1 MKSFRQFAAYL
12 LKAAIVGLALAFVLG
27 RLYPELGASLRQRAG
42 LPVDT
47 SPVTAAAGAG
57 NDATP
62 LPGNGPVSYADA
74 VSRTAPSVVSI
85 YAQKIVTQRTLRL
98 VPNPLMQRFSGITL
112 GQPQRRLERAQGSG
126 VIVSGDGYILTN
138 YHVIADA
145 EEIMVVLQDGRVT
158 RARVIGSDRDT
169 DLAVLRIDGSDLPA
183 ATLDPEIP
191 LRVGDVVLAI
201 GNPFGLGQT
210 VTQGIVSGLARNQ
223 LNLSTYEDFIQTD
236 AAINRGNSGGAL
248 INARGQLVGINT
260 AVLSRLLPDAEGIG
274 FAIPVATAKSVLEQ
288 IVEHGVVIRGW
299 LGAEYGDAP
308 IMPGGL
314 PPGAPRGVAITSVY
328 GGGPADLAGLEPG
341 DVLLQLDGGDIA
353 DENDLR
359 DREAA
364 LKPGTSIR
372 LHGLRAGVPFNAELT
387 LSQRPNRDSLSR
399 ADLNPLLPAG

>member
-1 MKSFRQFAAYL
+1 MKPYRHFATFL

-27 RLYPELGASLRQRAG
+27 WFYPGLGDGLRQRAG
-42 LPVDT
+42 LPATAEGTATAVPAE
-47 SPVTAAAGAG
+47 SAAA
-57 NDATP
+57 
-62 LPGNGPVSYADA
+62 PGYGPVSYADA
-74 VSRTAPSVVSI
+74 VNRAAPSVVSI
-85 YAQKIVTQRTLRL
+85 YAQKIVTQRTVRL

-112 GQPQRRLERAQGSG
+112 GQPQRRLEQAQGSG
-126 VIVSGDGYILTN
+126 VIVSADGYILTN

-158 RARVIGSDRDT
+158 KARIIGSDRDT
-169 DLAVLRIDGSDLPA
+169 DLAVLRIDGSELPA

-191 LRVGDVVLAI
+191 LGVGDVVLAI

-210 VTQGIVSGLARNQ
+210 VTQGIVSGHGRTQ
-223 LNLSTYEDFIQTD
+223 LKLSTYEDFIQTD

-308 IMPGGL
+308 VMPGGL
-314 PPGAPRGVAITSVY
+314 PPGAPRGVALTNIY
-328 GGGPADLAGLEPG
+328 RGGPADQAGLEPG
-341 DVLLQLDGGDIA
+341 DVLLQLDGADIA

-372 LHGLRAGVPFNAELT
+372 LDGLRAGVPFNAELT
-387 LSQRPNRDSLSR
+387 LSQRPSRDSLSQV
-399 ADLNPLLPAG
+399 DPNLLLPAG

>member
-1 MKSFRQFAAYL
+1 MKPYRHFATFL

-27 RLYPELGASLRQRAG
+27 WFYPGLSDGLRQRAG
-42 LPVDT
+42 LPATAEGTATAVQAE
-47 SPVTAAAGAG
+47 SAAAPGYGA
-57 NDATP
+57 
-62 LPGNGPVSYADA
+62 VSYADA
-74 VSRTAPSVVSI
+74 VNRAAPSVVSI
-85 YAQKIVTQRTLRL
+85 YAQKIVTQRTVRL

-112 GQPQRRLERAQGSG
+112 GQPQRRLEQAQGSG
-126 VIVSGDGYILTN
+126 VIVSADGYILTN

-158 RARVIGSDRDT
+158 KARIIGSDRDT
-169 DLAVLRIDGSDLPA
+169 DLAVLRIDGSELPA

-191 LRVGDVVLAI
+191 LGVGDVVLAI

-210 VTQGIVSGLARNQ
+210 VTQGIVSGLGRTQ
-223 LNLSTYEDFIQTD
+223 LKLSTYEDFIQTD

-308 IMPGGL
+308 VMPGGL
-314 PPGAPRGVAITSVY
+314 PPGAPRGVALTNIY
-328 GGGPADLAGLEPG
+328 RGGPADQAGLEPG
-341 DVLLQLDGGDIA
+341 DVLLQLDGADIA

-372 LHGLRAGVPFNAELT
+372 LDGLRAGVPFNAELT
-387 LSQRPNRDSLSR
+387 LSQRPSRDSLSQV
-399 ADLNPLLPAG
+399 DPNLLLPAG